1 MLILKTIILFM
12 YIPMGVLFVAIGVP
26 LMRRKIAP
34 NSLYGFRV
42 RRTLEDPEV
51 WYDANEF
58 TGRCLIWLGIGLIL
72 SSLALYFV
80 PDISPVAYV
89 TACGVI
95 LLVGVAVSVLLSFR
109 HLNRITR

>member
-1 MLILKTIILFM
+1 LLLKTIILSM
-12 YIPMGVLFVAIGVP
+12 YIPMGVLFIAIGVS
-26 LMRRKIAP
+26 LIRRRIAP

-58 TGRCLIWLGIGLIL
+58 TGRCLIWLGIGLSL
-72 SSLALYFV
+72 SGLALYFI

-89 TACGVI
+89 ATCGAI
-95 LLVGVAVSVLLSFR
+95 LLVGVVVSVLLSFR
-109 HLNRITR
+109 YLNRITR